1 MGQGRAWRAETAW
14 PIENSPTG
22 TVGRSPTAPPCK
34 QKTTSWPSWCGGS
47 LAAAALSPSTETDE
61 DGDVMVMHKYGNKN
75 EQFHGTCIS
84 LQQQ

>member
-14 PIENSPTG
+14 PSGSSQTG

-47 LAAAALSPSTETDE
+47 LPPAALSPSTETDE
-61 DGDVMVMHKYGNKN
+61 DGHVIVINMEILK
-75 EQFHGTCIS
+75 
-84 LQQQ
+84 